1 MEEVIKLNINFTLN
15 KTTDELKA
23 YCAMIYED
31 LMDENLE
38 DDSFKAALRLFRK
51 STEGNMYNKFPSVGD
66 ILKFSGKKPRTV
78 EQLAQ
83 EQCDLVFSLIEKL
96 DRQQQFIFPD
106 KVTNYV
112 LMTYPQGVD
121 NFIWENCKRNEN
133 RQELTWRRERFKDS
147 YISAYD
153 SGRQSVAPLE
163 LNQNN
168 GRYGSFLVD
177 NRELC
182 IEHIQEHEQN
192 ELRLEKSP
200 LKAMTKALFNNNK
213 ENR

>member
-1 MEEVIKLNINFTLN
+1 MESEGVTTEEFEQGCFDLMKRKSSKEVFNLPSPADFLEVI
-15 KTTDELKA
+15 
-23 YCAMIYED
+23 
-31 LMDENLE
+31 
-38 DDSFKAALRLFRK
+38 
-51 STEGNMYNKFPSVGD
+51 
-66 ILKFSGKKPRTV
+66 GKKPKTT
-78 EQLAQ
+78 EQLAR
-83 EQCDLVFSLIEKL
+83 EQCDLVFSMIEKL

-121 NFIWENCKRNEN
+121 NFIWDNCKRNEA
-133 RQELTWRRERFKDS
+133 REDLTWRRKRFIDS
-147 YISAYD
+147 YVSAYD

-163 LNQNN
+163 LKQNN

-182 IEHIQEHEQN
+182 LEHIQEHEQN

-200 LKAMTKALFNNNK
+200 LRAMTKALLNT
-213 ENR
+213 